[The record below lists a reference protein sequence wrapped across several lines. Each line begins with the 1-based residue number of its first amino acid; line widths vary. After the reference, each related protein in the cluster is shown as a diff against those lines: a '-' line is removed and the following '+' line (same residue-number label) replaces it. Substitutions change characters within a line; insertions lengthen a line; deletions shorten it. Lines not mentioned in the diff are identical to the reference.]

1 MRLNRNN
8 ALGYFQA
15 AISFFIIL
23 FTFLPYID
31 IAEGYYHDDI
41 SAMTSY
47 TQLFVKDE
55 KVHIG
60 VFFVIFILIQYLNI
74 FIQSKKNSAFAIF
87 SGLFGL
93 IPILMMHFYIDDIES
108 EANEYYYDS
117 INYNYTFGF
126 YIIVVLAAAQ
136 TVLQTIAVLAK
147 LNISSSHSA
156 GQASSGNMLNELRT
170 ETEELKRQLE
180 MQEAQGAHR
189 QEKTGTERLIEKER
203 LEKEQL
209 QDEYMQLKAKAEQ
222 IEKERI
228 EKERREK
235 EQLQKEY
242 QQLKAKAEQMERE
255 RLERER
261 LEKERLEK
269 EHLQKEII
277 RLKELLKKNET
288 ENEANS

>member
-1 MRLNRNN
+1 MRLNKNN
-8 ALGYFQA
+8 ALGYLQA

-31 IAEGYYHDDI
+31 ISVEYYHKDV

-47 TQLFVKDE
+47 TELFIEDE

-60 VFFVIFILIQYLNI
+60 VFFVLFILIQYLNI

-108 EANEYYYDS
+108 ETNKYYSY

-126 YIIVVLAAAQ
+126 YFIVVLTAAQ
-136 TVLQTIAVLAK
+136 AVLQTIAFLAK
-147 LNISSSHSA
+147 LNISSSHSV
-156 GQASSGNMLNELRT
+156 GQASSGNMLNELRV
-170 ETEELKRQLE
+170 ETEKLKKQLE
-180 MQEAQGAHR
+180 MQEAQEAHSP
-189 QEKTGTERLIEKER
+189 EKNATEQLIEKER

-209 QDEYMQLKAKAEQ
+209 QDEYIQLKAKAEQ
-222 IEKERI
+222 MEKERI
-228 EKERREK
+228 EKERLEK

-277 RLKELLKKNET
+277 RLKELLKNNDT
-288 ENEANS
+288 ANEANS

>member
-1 MRLNRNN
+1 MRQNRNN

-23 FTFLPYID
+23 FTFLPYFD
-31 IAEGYYHDDI
+31 ASVGYHHSDI

-47 TQLFVKDE
+47 TALLIGE

-108 EANEYYYDS
+108 ETNEYK
-117 INYNYTFGF
+117 NYNYTFGF

-180 MQEAQGAHR
+180 MQEAQGAHS
-189 QEKTGTERLIEKER
+189 QEKTDTERLIEKER

-235 EQLQKEY
+235 ELLQKEY

-288 ENEANS
+288 ENETNS